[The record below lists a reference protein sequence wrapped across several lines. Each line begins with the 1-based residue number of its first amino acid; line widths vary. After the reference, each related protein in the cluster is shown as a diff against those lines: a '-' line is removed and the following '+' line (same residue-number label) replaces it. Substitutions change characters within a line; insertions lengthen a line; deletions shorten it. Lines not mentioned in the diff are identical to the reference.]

1 MSEKLSGI
9 PLSIIGALLAY
20 AITALIWGA
29 SINTRVDGVECRQKE
44 DRAEAKAAFERI
56 DNKIDKLLELQM
68 KRN

>member
-1 MSEKLSGI
+1 MSEKLFGI

-29 SINTRVDGVECRQKE
+29 SINTRVDSVECRQKE
-44 DRAEAKAAFERI
+44 DRQENKAGFERI
-56 DNKIDKLLELQM
+56 ENKLDKVYERLM